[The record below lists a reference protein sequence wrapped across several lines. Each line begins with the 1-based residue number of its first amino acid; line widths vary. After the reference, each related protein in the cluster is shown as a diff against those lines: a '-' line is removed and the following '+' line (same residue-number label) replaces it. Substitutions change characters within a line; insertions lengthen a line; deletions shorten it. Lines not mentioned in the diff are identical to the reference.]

1 MRIDDFISFEQESK
15 SSIPTRRRRWR
26 LDSGLTDLLRSTY
39 VDAEEPQRQSEVAQ
53 RGAEVMPFSL
63 GATTHIFSKTSD
75 GGTQRVVAKNPAD
88 KTQVRLIREHLRS
101 IGEQFRNGDF
111 SAPSQIHGDDMPGLA
126 QLKAAKP
133 GQISMDYK
141 DVRAGGQLTF
151 RTRDTT
157 LVVALHEWYG
167 AQLSDHDPD
176 AIEGHQQHHGGM
188 QTQ

>member
-1 MRIDDFISFEQESK
+1 MK
-15 SSIPTRRRRWR
+15 SIVIQFVLIAAAGMTF
-26 LDSGLTDLLRSTY
+26 Y
-39 VDAEEPQRQSEVAQ
+39 VHAEEPQRQSEVAQ
-53 RGAEVMPFSL
+53 RSAEVMPFSL
-63 GATTHIFSKTSD
+63 GAATHIFSKTSD
-75 GGTQRVVAKNPAD
+75 GGTQRVVAKNPSD

-133 GQISMDYK
+133 GQISIDYK

-151 RTRDTT
+151 RTHDAT
-157 LVVALHEWYG
+157 LIVALHEWFG
-167 AQLSDHDPD
+167 AQLSDHGPD
-176 AIEGHQQHHGGM
+176 AIEGHQHHHGDI